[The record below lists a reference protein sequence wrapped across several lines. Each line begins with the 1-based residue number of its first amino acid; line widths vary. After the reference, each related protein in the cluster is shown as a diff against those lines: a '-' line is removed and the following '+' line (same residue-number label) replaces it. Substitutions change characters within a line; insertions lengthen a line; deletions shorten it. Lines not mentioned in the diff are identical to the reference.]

1 MKKKNKFIFT
11 TSPESANILRQMGYV
26 QISSGGD
33 SWVFLNNEKITFDHL
48 KDTTFTNKICT

>member
-11 TSPESANILRQMGYV
+11 TSPESANILKQMGYV

-33 SWVFLNNEKITFDHL
+33 SWVFLNSDKIVFEKL
-48 KDTTFTNKICT
+48 KDTVLTDKLNM